1 MKRFTMLKLAL
12 ALTIL
17 SISQISLATPIIPG
31 MSVKERLR
39 LSLWY
44 EGIEAKP
51 KAGLVSKK
59 QYPEEI
65 ERALRKM

>member
-1 MKRFTMLKLAL
+1 MLKLLVAL
-12 ALTIL
+12 SFL
-17 SISQISLATPIIPG
+17 SCSLVSWANPLLPG
-31 MSVKERLR
+31 MTVKERLR

-44 EGIEAKP
+44 EGVEFSP
-51 KAGLVSKK
+51 KSKTLAKK